1 MSVRENVR
9 EAQRNLALLDTAY
22 ARAVAKLN
30 RVSARRAEALAEQ
43 DRLVAIAKEDVERAV
58 CAMVDAVGTQLTA
71 SVLGLD
77 LAGVRRLVKASR
89 PRFVDRDRA
98 GLSPVSQR

>member
-1 MSVRENVR
+1 MSVRTNVR
-9 EAQRNLALLDTAY
+9 EAQRNLALLDAAC

-77 LAGVRRLVKASR
+77 LAGVRRVVKSGK
-89 PRFVDRDRA
+89 PTCGSSDVEGVDRV
-98 GLSPVSQR
+98 P